1 MSAHAFSPSIWKTEV
16 SKSPT
21 RAYTVRPFLKK
32 QRKENNNNNN
42 LMMSN
47 LSFLN
52 ETMDRTVIAPL
63 LSPRRMSKCPS
74 DVSI

>member
-52 ETMDRTVIAPL
+52 ENNGSHCDCPLTVT
-63 LSPRRMSKCPS
+63 
-74 DVSI
+74 